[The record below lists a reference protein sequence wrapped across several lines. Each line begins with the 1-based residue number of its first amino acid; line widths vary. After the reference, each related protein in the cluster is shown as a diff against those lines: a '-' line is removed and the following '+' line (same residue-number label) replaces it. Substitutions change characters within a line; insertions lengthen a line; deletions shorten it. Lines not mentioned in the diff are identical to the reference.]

1 MMVESLSRRALSL
14 AALLAL
20 AGCAGTPGP
29 SPLAPTQVLGG
40 SVGRTFSWIASE
52 AQGDDLLYVSDLN
65 GTVYVFTYP
74 LGSLVGQLSGFREPE
89 GLCSD
94 PGGDVFISDA
104 GSQHV
109 YEFAH
114 GGTTPIRTFSDIYI
128 DFHPVDCSVD
138 PVTGNLAV
146 TNQDG
151 FQVLIWRNARAG
163 KPHVYA
169 DPSAVLFECAYDN
182 KGNLFVDQIPYHKR
196 KGTYIG
202 ELPNGSKTF
211 RNIKLSKSIGAPGGI
226 QWDGKYVAIED
237 PNANVVYRVL
247 FSGSSGTVVSTVT
260 LGGAKFIAQFWIERR
275 RLIGPDE
282 YGFVGFW
289 KYPAGGP
296 ALKTISG
303 PFSVP
308 VGATVSASP

>member
-1 MMVESLSRRALSL
+1 MTLAKFGRYALDISAA
-14 AALLAL
+14 AALLAS
-20 AGCAGTPGP
+20 C
-29 SPLAPTQVLGG
+29 GG
-40 SVGRTFSWIASE
+40 SPPPIGAPGAMLQSPTIATHADRGGSWMLPQA
-52 AQGDDLLYVSDLN
+52 AGDDLLYISDLN

-114 GGTTPIRTFSDIYI
+114 GIYI

-296 ALKTISG
+296 ILKKIYGLFANPIGS
-303 PFSVP
+303 
-308 VGATVSASP
+308 TVSLSS